1 MYIGILTSV
10 AREEHL
16 IPQLESSDIWKIAA
30 TRSNTCYEVTIGVL
44 QLNQLHCSY
53 QRTTLANTDE
63 NDEDRA
69 KIDSRKIA
77 SKKWRE
83 ATMRNCL

>member
-30 TRSNTCYEVTIGVL
+30 TRSNSGYEVTIGVY
-44 QLNQLHCSY
+44 S
-53 QRTTLANTDE
+53 
-63 NDEDRA
+63 
-69 KIDSRKIA
+69 
-77 SKKWRE
+77 
-83 ATMRNCL
+83 